1 MPKSVDAPVTRPGVK
16 AAHYTGA
23 AYTVNARAM
32 LGEDLY
38 DSERFGAVRIVAR
51 RCPLCDGDDARPI
64 PGYGEGVWQVAAC
77 RACGF
82 VYLLRAPNYEALF
95 ATMAWQKTTVAEVQR
110 RAELRP
116 VSHRLSKLTRARMRL
131 LPRKKLPDLVARHAA
146 PGNVVDLGCGSGTQL
161 AGLAPAYVPFGIEIS
176 TELAAQAHANFA
188 ARGGAA
194 VNRPALDGLR
204 EFPDGFFTAATLRS
218 YLEHE
223 LQPRAVLSELRRTL
237 KPGGAAIV
245 KVPNYGSL
253 NRRLTGRKWCGFRH
267 PDHVNYFTPASLA
280 AMAEACGYRARF
292 GATDKLPTSDNMY
305 AVLHKA

>member
-1 MPKSVDAPVTRPGVK
+1 
-16 AAHYTGA
+16 
-23 AYTVNARAM
+23 M
-32 LGEDLY
+32 LGEDHY
-38 DSERFGAVRIVAR
+38 DSERYGRVRIVTR
-51 RCPLCDGDDARPI
+51 QCPLCDADDGRAI

-82 VYLLRAPNYEALF
+82 VYLPRAPDYEALF
-95 ATMAWQKTTVAEVQR
+95 STMAWEKTTVAEVER

-116 VSHRLSKLTRARMRL
+116 ISHRLSKLTRARMRL
-131 LPRKKLPDLVARHAA
+131 LPRKKLPDLIARHAP

-161 AGLAPAYVPFGIEIS
+161 AGLAPGYVPFGVEIS
-176 TELAAQAHANFA
+176 TGLAAEADANFA

-194 VNRPALDGLR
+194 VNRPSLDGLK
-204 EFPDGFFTAATLRS
+204 EFPAEFFTAATLRS

-223 LQPRAVLSELRRTL
+223 LQPRAVLAELHRTL
-237 KPGGAAIV
+237 RPGGVAIV
-245 KVPNYGSL
+245 KVPNYGSI
-253 NRRLTGRKWCGFRH
+253 NRRVTGRKWCGFRY

-305 AVLHKA
+305 AVLRKA